1 MNKTFYIMCGIPG
14 SGKSHWSQNLAT
26 ASTQS
31 EIISSDDIRQE
42 INGDSSSQLNGKA
55 VWDNLYE
62 RVRTTRKELVIVD
75 ATFIYRRDREKIIS
89 FIRMNHPGALVNCF
103 FLSTSLEMSLAQ
115 NIKRDRYV
123 PETIVESFHN
133 RLQIPNKL
141 EEDFDEVFNV
151 GDCKYDD

>member
-14 SGKSHWSQNLAT
+14 SGKSHWAQNLAT

-31 EIISSDDIRQE
+31 EVISSDDIRQE

-75 ATFIYRRDREKIIS
+75 ATFIYRRDREKIIN
-89 FIRMNHPGALVNCF
+89 FIRVNHPGALVNCF

-115 NIKRDRYV
+115 NVNRDRYV
-123 PETIVESFHN
+123 PETIVESFHS
-133 RLQIPNKL
+133 RLQIPTP
-141 EEDFDEVFNV
+141 EEGFDRIFNV